1 MRVHHELLIQ
11 KRRRL
16 ILGIGSSGFEDR
28 RERLQMYQIIGHG
41 INSGIEFVIA
51 IGSTLM
57 IMVSNR
63 LRVVR

>member
-1 MRVHHELLIQ
+1 MRASRTFNAETETFDFRDWFERI
-11 KRRRL
+11 RRQ
-16 ILGIGSSGFEDR
+16 
-28 RERLQMYQIIGHG
+28 ERLQMYQIIGHG